1 MFYELISK
9 NFFENTDQIRDLRI
23 YQFLSKIVF
32 IDIMVFEM
40 KLLTSNEKKKRIT
53 RVNIDVWQENFGPF
67 LGFAVA

>member
-9 NFFENTDQIRDLRI
+9 NFFENTDQIRNLRI

-53 RVNIDVWQENFGPF
+53 RVNIDV
-67 LGFAVA
+67 